1 MINPHGRVY
10 VITLRKAHSFMKA
23 QGFEPASLLANTE
36 LSEIDLADPYL
47 LVSEEQARMYYR
59 NLVYLADRDGLGL
72 EIGWRTALSDM
83 GPHGMALATERTV
96 GESLRKTW
104 EIRDNYNLLL
114 DWKYELSGSVLIH
127 RTWCSESDEKLRI
140 FLLERGLATL
150 QAHSE
155 ELLGP
160 EAKPL
165 RVLLDYKTP
174 ANIEQ
179 YKDVFRCPLRF
190 SQEQTQIHYPAK
202 WLDVPLET
210 YDPQAVDVLG
220 ALRTSIH
227 EKLSS
232 GRDIVNEVKMALRR
246 TPGVFPSLDTIA
258 DGLAMS
264 SRTLRRK
271 LGQHNMRYQDLLDE
285 ERRRVAEDF
294 LLNTTMTIQQIAD
307 QCGFTD
313 AQNFSQAFR
322 RWQGMSPTQFRQ
334 SQRSETE

>member
-1 MINPHGRVY
+1 MINPRGRVY
-10 VITLRKAHSFMKA
+10 AITLRKAHSFMKA

-36 LSEIDLADPYL
+36 LSEADLTEPYR

-59 NLVYLADRDGLGL
+59 NLVCLAGRDGVGL

-96 GESLRKTW
+96 GDSLRKTW
-104 EIRDNYNLLL
+104 ELRDNYNLLL
-114 DWKYELSGSVLIH
+114 DWKYEVSDSVLIH
-127 RTWCSESDEKLRI
+127 RTWSNEPDEKLRV

-160 EAKPL
+160 DAKPL
-165 RVLLDYKTP
+165 RVLLDYKAP
-174 ANIEQ
+174 ANIDQ

-190 SQEQTQIHYPAK
+190 SQEQTEIHYPAN
-202 WLDVPLET
+202 WLDAPIET
-210 YDPQAVDVLG
+210 HDPQASDVLG

-227 EKLSS
+227 EKLYS
-232 GRDIVNEVKMALRR
+232 GVDVVQDVKMALRR
-246 TPGVFPSLDTIA
+246 TPGIFPSLDSIA

-271 LGQHNMRYQDLLDE
+271 LGQHNVRYQDLLDE

-294 LLNTTMTIQQIAD
+294 LLNTTMTVQQIAD

-322 RWQGMSPTQFRQ
+322 RWQGMSPTQFRKAHQ
-334 SQRSETE
+334 SAAE

>member
-1 MINPHGRVY
+1 M
-10 VITLRKAHSFMKA
+10 TS
-23 QGFEPASLLANTE
+23 QGFKPASLLAHTE
-36 LSEIDLADPYL
+36 LSEADLAEPYY

-59 NLVYLADRDGLGL
+59 NLVCLADRDGVGL

-83 GPHGMALATERTV
+83 GPHGMALVTERTV
-96 GESLRKTW
+96 GDSLRKTW

-114 DWKYELSGSVLIH
+114 DWKYEVSGTLLIH
-127 RTWCSESDEKLRI
+127 RVWCSEPDEKLRI

-160 EAKPL
+160 QAKPL

-174 ANIEQ
+174 ANIDQ

-190 SQEQTQIHYPAK
+190 SQQQTEIHYPANL
-202 WLDVPLET
+202 LDAPLET
-210 YDPQAVDVLG
+210 YDPQAADVLG

-232 GRDIVNEVKMALRR
+232 GGYIVHDVKMALRR
-246 TPGVFPSLDTIA
+246 TPGVFPSLDSVA

-285 ERRRVAEDF
+285 ERRRIAEDF
-294 LLNTTMTIQQIAD
+294 LLNTTMTVQQIAD
-307 QCGFTD
+307 QCGFSD

-334 SQRSETE
+334 AHKSASD